1 MTRTVNV
8 YTQGFLFVGPTL
20 RDAVRISFT
29 NRPYIL
35 LGSVLL
41 ALVCALFLLSSKE
54 AIRIAGSWVQYVG
67 YAFATF
73 CFQYSFRY
81 IAWLSGD
88 SHRVLNVGAS
98 YLADVCSGV
107 NNLFFL
113 AAGCV
118 LLNWKT
124 EFLRRK
130 YFIAIVVMT
139 GVLMSTANQYFEERS
154 YLVIASI
161 FRMPDAL
168 FSAICMGLFGVA
180 AAFQSSVSS
189 SQLLG
194 CRRFCN
200 RPYLCWNSTSICS
213 ESPHC
218 QVER

>member
-1 MTRTVNV
+1 
-8 YTQGFLFVGPTL
+8 
-20 RDAVRISFT
+20 
-29 NRPYIL
+29 
-35 LGSVLL
+35 
-41 ALVCALFLLSSKE
+41 LFLLSSKE